1 MTSVVSR
8 DVAVGWISTMVT
20 VLILP
25 VPLARQIA
33 MGLGIA
39 LKPIVLVSVLIAG
52 ALIVRQA

>member
-8 DVAVGWISTMVT
+8 DVAVGWISTMVA

-33 MGLGIA
+33 MGLGIT
-39 LKPIVLVSVLIAG
+39 LQTIVLVPVIAG
-52 ALIVRQA
+52 VVRQA